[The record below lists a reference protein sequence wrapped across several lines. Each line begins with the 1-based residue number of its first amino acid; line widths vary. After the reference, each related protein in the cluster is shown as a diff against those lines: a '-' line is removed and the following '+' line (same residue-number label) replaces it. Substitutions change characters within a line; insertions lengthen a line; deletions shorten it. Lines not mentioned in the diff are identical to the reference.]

1 MAHWGEAAVT
11 PPGVQMLNEMMAGYR
26 LALASARGGTG
37 RVPPDSL
44 RNQTDLRDI
53 RQSLSLIDEQDGPGG
68 KTVTVQITNRGVEA
82 EYLLQQIGVYGALEG
97 QEERLLIIM
106 QDRDGVKIPPESEE
120 SFLLEIYC
128 LLRIDSEGR
137 LTVTVDPAGL
147 VTIQRMRE
155 TLDQY
160 RALSGETAPAAS
172 TAGTIGQRYINTVS
186 RREYTCVGITE
197 QGYIWKELAGA
208 ADLLALRHEIM
219 TGEVTLPLLTAAGE
233 ELLTTAGTPIHAR
246 YRLER
251 SGAVMADA
259 AKEIQQS
266 AAGLRAYADSAK
278 QAAISAAGADAAA
291 RVKAASDSLSAKITR
306 DIAAHNGAE
315 AAHPTHLMVVRK

>member
-11 PPGVQMLNEMMAGYR
+11 PPGVQMLNEMMAGYH

-44 RNQTDLRDI
+44 RNQTDLLDI

-266 AAGLRAYADSAK
+266 AASLRAYADSAK

>member
-11 PPGVQMLNEMMAGYR
+11 HSGVQMLNEMMAGYR
-26 LALASARGGTG
+26 LELASAKGGTG
-37 RVPPDSL
+37 RLSPDSL
-44 RNQTDLRDI
+44 RNQTDLLDI
-53 RQSLSLIDEQDGPGG
+53 RQFLSLIDEQDGPGG

-97 QEERLLIIM
+97 QEEKLLFIM

-147 VTIQRMRE
+147 VTVQRLRE
-155 TLDQY
+155 TLDRY
-160 RALSGETAPAAS
+160 RALSGETAPGAD
-172 TAGTIGQRYINTVS
+172 TAGTVGQRYVDTAS

-197 QGYIWKELAGA
+197 QGYIWRNLAGM
-208 ADLLALRHEIM
+208 ADLLVLRHEMM
-219 TGEVTLPLLTAAGE
+219 TGEVTLPLLTAVGE
-233 ELLTTAGTPIHAR
+233 GLLTDTGTPIHAR

-251 SGAVMADA
+251 SETVMADVEA
-259 AKEIQQS
+259 GIRQS

-278 QAAISAAGADAAA
+278 QAAIAAAGADAAA
-291 RVKAASDSLSAKITR
+291 KVKAASDTLSAKIAR

-315 AAHPTHLMVVRK
+315 AAHPTHLAVVTK